1 MYPNRWGANQVATIN
16 VLGGVLSNS
25 TAVGINLNQS
35 ANANNTGTMNL
46 NGGTVQAN
54 SVSGANVRLNF
65 NGETL
70 KARQMFPARLR
81 RTTASSCSTPASTGG
96 SFSATNLPALSAG
109 LAWDFNSTS
118 GVLSVVQ
125 TVAMNPT
132 NIAFTEATGSLT
144 LTWPSDHAGWR
155 LQVQTNLLN
164 AGLGTNWFD
173 VPNSTATNS
182 LILPM
187 DLMNGSVFYRLVYP

>member
-65 NGETL
+65 NGGTL

-81 RTTASSCSTPASTGG
+81 QTTASSCSARVRPAAHST
-96 SFSATNLPALSAG
+96 
-109 LAWDFNSTS
+109 
-118 GVLSVVQ
+118 
-125 TVAMNPT
+125 
-132 NIAFTEATGSLT
+132 
-144 LTWPSDHAGWR
+144 
-155 LQVQTNLLN
+155 LN

-173 VPNSTATNS
+173 VRDSTATNS